1 MPLFPAVKFMDTVI
15 GVDMHAV
22 APIPGIPIHPYV
34 GPVYLWATP
43 IFPSIN
49 VFINGMPACS
59 VGALGYFCHV
69 PQGVPVP
76 PTPTN
81 QPYWK
86 RYLVNIPMV
95 LTLTGLTMLANLAIA
110 GISALIPKP
119 KSAESFIKDVTGIDT
134 SSRAATWESIKGMF
148 ASYSQWQ
155 TWAKLL
161 MPPLPYPGPRDR
173 WPWAVRM

>member
-1 MPLFPAVKFMDTVI
+1 MARDLTGHRQRSGAATARLLADCHGSSERPDDRHGVARRVSIPGAGLVAQNAPDACRNRRSIGWRDMPLFPAVKFMDTVI

-86 RYLVNIPMV
+86 RYLVNI
-95 LTLTGLTMLANLAIA
+95 
-110 GISALIPKP
+110 
-119 KSAESFIKDVTGIDT
+119 
-134 SSRAATWESIKGMF
+134 
-148 ASYSQWQ
+148 
-155 TWAKLL
+155 
-161 MPPLPYPGPRDR
+161 
-173 WPWAVRM
+173 